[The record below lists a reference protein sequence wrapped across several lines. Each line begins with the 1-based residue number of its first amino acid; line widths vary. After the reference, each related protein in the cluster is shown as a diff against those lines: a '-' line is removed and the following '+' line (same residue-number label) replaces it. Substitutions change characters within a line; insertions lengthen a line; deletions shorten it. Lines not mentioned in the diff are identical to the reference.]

1 MISIIESTSR
11 PEKKYSRLKKLFGKQ
26 KLPKLTAKEKVVEI
40 LPIIKRI
47 YVDPET
53 PNLFSQHAQGMNIE
67 NTGNFI
73 KFLEE
78 ISK

>member
-1 MISIIESTSR
+1 MISIIESASR

-47 YVDPET
+47 YNDSET
-53 PNLFSQHAQGMNIE
+53 PNLFSQYAQGLNMQSTNH
-67 NTGNFI
+67 FI
-73 KFLEE
+73 MFLEE